1 LGPRLAL
8 ASLAALLIVV
18 PFTLLLVL
26 VENKWA
32 PLARLDADAAAT
44 LTDWATRQ
52 NLTHFLEVVQSVS
65 QPRWFQVV
73 VALMALWFLI
83 KGAHRLALWA
93 AVTMAVGGLL
103 GVLLKQLVAR
113 GRPVID
119 DPIVHIGGY
128 SFPSGHALNSMLG
141 VGVLLLGLIPL
152 LGRRTTI
159 VAWFLGVGIVLLVGF
174 DRIAL
179 GAHYVS
185 DVLAGW
191 IVALAVLAATTSAF
205 ATWRSE
211 VGRRPTKLSEEGV
224 DPEAAQATTN
234 DSDVNPDDA
243 RTSTKRT

>member
-32 PLARLDADAAAT
+32 PLARVDADAAAT
-44 LTDWATRQ
+44 LTDWATRHH
-52 NLTHFLEVVQSVS
+52 LDHFLEVVQSVS
-65 QPRWFQVV
+65 QPRWFQVA
-73 VALMALWFLI
+73 VAVMALWFLV

-93 AVTMAVGGLL
+93 AVTMTVGGLL
-103 GVLLKQLVAR
+103 GVLLKQLVSRA
-113 GRPVID
+113 RPVID
-119 DPIVHIGGY
+119 QPIVHIGGY
-128 SFPSGHALNSMLG
+128 SFPSGRALNSMLG
-141 VGVLLLGLIPL
+141 V
-152 LGRRTTI
+152 
-159 VAWFLGVGIVLLVGF
+159 LVGF

-191 IVALAVLAATTSAF
+191 IVALAVLAATTAAF
-205 ATWRSE
+205 ATWRSQF
-211 VGRRPTKLSEEGV
+211 GRRPTKLSEEGV

-234 DSDVNPDDA
+234 DSDVNPDNA